1 MGVVLASASFLLKAT
16 ALFSDSTLPVP
27 MNCYTTANVGRG
39 LQAVSGEPDLVRE
52 HGAGLS
58 HRQPRG
64 PRPWRREGR
73 RREAPAK
80 EATLR
85 RPGQSPGGLHASP
98 WQRGVRA
105 RPDWPGRRARG
116 LLGEHV
122 PRRRSAGLNLA
133 GGAPLP
139 LPDSRFLG
147 QCRSRFRPSSGSFS
161 VLMTGAPGQALEA
174 VEVCSLSPP
183 LSCSNSTL
191 SLLSPLGHRS
201 FPFDDDDGDGDEE
214 EDVDEDAQDS
224 EAKVESL
231 RGMELQGCASVVE
244 SEDNQE
250 EQKQVLLPE
259 SSLTPWEA
267 WFVGKEKVER
277 DRLQQKALEEL
288 NQQLEKKKE
297 VEEREKR
304 KIIAEEKHK
313 EWVQRKNEQ
322 EKKEREQ
329 KISKEMEEKAA
340 KELEKEH
347 LQEKAREKYQE
358 WLKKKKAEE
367 CEKKKKEKEKEK
379 QRQAELQEKKEIAER
394 KFKEWLE
401 NAKNKPRPAAK
412 SYGYANG
419 KLTGFYSG
427 NSYPEPAFY
436 NPIPWKPIPMPPP
449 KEAKALSGKKT
460 KRPVISQPQR
470 SSSLV
475 THKERST
482 LCLGTLCRIQR

>member
-1 MGVVLASASFLLKAT
+1 MGVVLASASFLLKAS

-39 LQAVSGEPDLVRE
+39 LQAVSREPDLVRE
-52 HGAGLS
+52 QGAGLS

-64 PRPWRREGR
+64 PRPCRREGR
-73 RREAPAK
+73 RREAAAQ

-85 RPGQSPGGLHASP
+85 RLGQSPGGLHASP

-133 GGAPLP
+133 GPMWAAGRWGAPLP
-139 LPDSRFLG
+139 LPDTRFLG

-231 RGMELQGCASVVE
+231 RGMELQGCASAFE

-259 SSLTPWEA
+259 SSLTPWEV

-322 EKKEREQ
+322 
-329 KISKEMEEKAA
+329 
-340 KELEKEH
+340 
-347 LQEKAREKYQE
+347 
-358 WLKKKKAEE
+358 
-367 CEKKKKEKEKEK
+367 EKEK

-475 THKERST
+475 THKDRST

>member
-322 EKKEREQ
+322 
-329 KISKEMEEKAA
+329 
-340 KELEKEH
+340 L
-347 LQEKAREKYQE
+347 L
-358 WLKKKKAEE
+358 
-367 CEKKKKEKEKEK
+367 
-379 QRQAELQEKKEIAER
+379 
-394 KFKEWLE
+394 
-401 NAKNKPRPAAK
+401 
-412 SYGYANG
+412 
-419 KLTGFYSG
+419 GFVVY
-427 NSYPEPAFY
+427 
-436 NPIPWKPIPMPPP
+436 
-449 KEAKALSGKKT
+449 
-460 KRPVISQPQR
+460 
-470 SSSLV
+470 
-475 THKERST
+475 
-482 LCLGTLCRIQR
+482 